1 MIDYQMILNF
11 WFGVDPDDLAVIKR
25 QGSLWF
31 GKDEMV
37 DRQIKQQFEPM
48 IAAAPQN
55 LKLPVRD
62 SLAVVILL
70 DQFTRNIYRGTAQAF
85 AFDRFALQLALDGL
99 GQGADRLLR
108 PVERVFF
115 YLPLEHSE
123 RLENQNRAVECYQA
137 LTDEVPEK
145 WQKVFDGFLDYAIR
159 HQVIIERFGRFPHRN
174 AMLGRSATA
183 EELEFL
189 KQPGSSF

>member
-123 RLENQNRAVECYQA
+123 RLENQNRAVECYQV
-137 LTDEVPEK
+137 LTDEVPGK
-145 WQKVFDGFLDYAIR
+145 WQEVFDGFLDYAIR